1 MSTVGRVRSG
11 TGCGPEAATSDES
24 AAAVSIAVVSPHL
37 DDAVLS
43 VGATM
48 HNLRQRD
55 EDVQVI
61 TLFAGDLE
69 RVGPPSYWDKHRG
82 LASSADAIRVRR
94 AEDQT
99 ACDILGVT
107 PVWLPF
113 DEEAFIVKRD
123 PDAMW
128 ATLGPL
134 LDTTSL
140 VMLPGW
146 PLGHSDHRYATMLVL
161 DRLSRRMPVMF
172 YGEMPTSTRPG
183 VLVKSVTRGRAI
195 PWLLH
200 ALGDELHWFAPRLSH
215 RDAEVKMRSV
225 AAYAGE
231 LTALGYSTPPSRL
244 QRLALRR
251 EVLAHRAS
259 ERPDARFATRN

>member
-1 MSTVGRVRSG
+1 MSV
-11 TGCGPEAATSDES
+11 
-24 AAAVSIAVVSPHL
+24 AVVSPHL

-48 HNLRQRD
+48 HSLRQRG

-61 TLFAGDLE
+61 TLFAGDLD
-69 RVGPPSYWDKHRG
+69 RPGPPSYWDKPRG
-82 LASSADAIRVRR
+82 VASSTDAIRMRR
-94 AEDQT
+94 AEDQV
-99 ACDILGVT
+99 ACDVIGVT
-107 PVWLPF
+107 PIWLPF

-123 PDAMW
+123 PDTMW

-134 LDTTSL
+134 LDATSL

-146 PLGHSDHRYATMLVL
+146 PLGHSDHRYATTLVL
-161 DRLSRRMPVMF
+161 DRVPQRTRVMF
-172 YGEMPTSTRPG
+172 YGEMPSATR
-183 VLVKSVTRGRAI
+183 LSALLKSMTRGRAI

-200 ALGDELHWFAPRLSH
+200 ALGDEMRWFAPRLSR
-215 RDAEVKMRSV
+215 RDVEVKMQAV

-231 LTALGYSTPPSRL
+231 LIALGYSSPPSRL
-244 QRLALRR
+244 QCLALRR

-259 ERPDARFATRN
+259 EHPDPRFATRN

>member
-1 MSTVGRVRSG
+1 V
-11 TGCGPEAATSDES
+11 EQ
-24 AAAVSIAVVSPHL
+24 AVSVAVVSPHL

-48 HNLRQRD
+48 HRLEQGG

-61 TLFAGDLE
+61 TLFAGDPE
-69 RVGPPSYWDKHRG
+69 RPGPPSYWDKPRG
-82 LASSADAIRVRR
+82 VATSADAIRDRR
-94 AEDQT
+94 EEDQH
-99 ACDILGVT
+99 ACDVLGVT

-113 DEEAFIVKRD
+113 DEEAFVVKRD
-123 PDAMW
+123 PDTMW
-128 ATLGPL
+128 ESLGPL
-134 LDTTSL
+134 LETSSL

-146 PLGHSDHRYATMLVL
+146 PLGHSDHRYATSLVL
-161 DRLSRRMPVMF
+161 DRLPKQTPVMF
-172 YGEMPTSTRPG
+172 YGELPTSARLTALLR
-183 VLVKSVTRGRAI
+183 SMTRGRAT

-200 ALGDELHWFAPRLSH
+200 ALGDEMRWFTPRLSQG
-215 RDAEVKMRSV
+215 DFDIKMRAV

-231 LTALGYSTPPSRL
+231 LIALGYSTPPSRL

-259 ERPDARFATRN
+259 QRPDPRLTTRN